1 MTAARRPRSAALLV
15 GSTSGTS
22 ANVQSAGQS
31 LSRFFASARTCRCRL
46 PVEPHSSS
54 GNICILIAA
63 TCRCSAAR
71 SPSCWN
77 CFQAWKTFQL
87 TSSPVEPERLL
98 RSEAEVGV
106 EGEVAAQMRPADLPP
121 FRLEAV
127 VSAEA
132 IGANN
137 AGELV
142 ADQPVQVLL
151 DTVRRDPQHRR
162 LFAEGAPERARLAA
176 QVPAGLVDVER
187 RRCTGPLEQLVVDQR
202 QRLGGAA
209 EDRVDRPDC
218 DRAAK

>member
-1 MTAARRPRSAALLV
+1 MTAARSPRSAALLV

-54 GNICILIAA
+54 GNICILIAV
-63 TCRCSAAR
+63 
-71 SPSCWN
+71 PGH
-77 CFQAWKTFQL
+77 L
-87 TSSPVEPERLL
+87 EPVEAERLL
-98 RSEAEVGV
+98 RSEAEVCV
-106 EGEVAAQMRPADLPP
+106 EAEVAAQMRPADLPP

-142 ADQPVQVLL
+142 ADQPMQVLL
-151 DTVRRDPQHRR
+151 ATVGRDPQHRR

-187 RRCTGPLEQLVVDQR
+187 RR
-202 QRLGGAA
+202 
-209 EDRVDRPDC
+209 
-218 DRAAK
+218 

>member
-31 LSRFFASARTCRCRL
+31 LSRFFASTRTCRCRF
-46 PVEPHSSS
+46 PVEPHSSN

-63 TCRCSAAR
+63 TCRWSAAR
-71 SPSCWN
+71 S
-77 CFQAWKTFQL
+77 
-87 TSSPVEPERLL
+87 
-98 RSEAEVGV
+98 
-106 EGEVAAQMRPADLPP
+106 P

-132 IGANN
+132 IGADD

-151 DTVRRDPQHRR
+151 AAVGRDPQHRR

-176 QVPAGLVDVER
+176 QVPAGLIDVEC
-187 RRCTGPLEQLVVDQR
+187 RRCA
-202 QRLGGAA
+202 RL
-209 EDRVDRPDC
+209 
-218 DRAAK
+218 